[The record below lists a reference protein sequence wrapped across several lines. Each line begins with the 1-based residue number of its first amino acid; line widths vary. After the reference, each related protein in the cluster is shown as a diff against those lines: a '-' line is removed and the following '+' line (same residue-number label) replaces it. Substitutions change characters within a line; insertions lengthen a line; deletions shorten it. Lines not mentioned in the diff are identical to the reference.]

1 MSPTNT
7 PRPLLGCIADD
18 FTGATDLANMLVKS
32 GMRSVQTIGVPPSA
46 AQLEADAIV
55 VALKS
60 RTIAPADAIAQS
72 LAALAWLREQGCRQ
86 FFFKYCSTFDS
97 TDAGNI
103 GPVAEA
109 LLDALGE
116 LRGEQRGF
124 SIACPAF
131 PENGRTVYRGH
142 LFVGDALLNESG
154 MQNHPLTPMR
164 DANLVRVLQRQMRA
178 KVGLIRY
185 DTIAAGAAAVREAI
199 GRLRADGV
207 RLAIADAL
215 SDRDLHVLGEACADL
230 PLVTGGSGIALGL
243 PANFRRAGLLDE
255 RTDAAQLPRIEGYAA
270 VLAGSASQATNE
282 QVAAWRG
289 EGAIARPSF
298 RIDPLAVA
306 RGEPVVEQALAFARS
321 HLPEPVL
328 IYATATPEEVRSVQ
342 QALGVTE
349 AGQLVE
355 ATLAAIAKGLR
366 EMGVRKFVVAGG
378 ETSGAVVQALDIKSL
393 QIGAQID
400 PGVPATATIG
410 TEPLGL
416 ALKSG
421 NFGAVDFFAK
431 ALRQLEGGAR

>member
-1 MSPTNT
+1 MSLPNT

-32 GMRSVQTIGVPPSA
+32 GMRTVQTIGVPPSTA
-46 AQLEADAIV
+46 PLQADAIV

-60 RTIAPADAIAQS
+60 RTIPAADAIAQS

-109 LLDALGE
+109 LLDALD
-116 LRGEQRGF
+116 QQPGF
-124 SIACPAF
+124 AIACPAF

-142 LFVGDALLNESG
+142 LFVGDALLNKSG

-164 DANLVRVLQRQMRA
+164 DANLVRVLQRQTKA

-185 DTIAAGAAAVREAI
+185 DTIAAGPAAVREAI
-199 GRLRADGV
+199 EPLRADGV

-243 PANFRRAGLLDE
+243 PANFRRAGLLAE
-255 RTDAAQLPRIEGYAA
+255 RTDAAQLPRIEGHAA

-289 EGAIARPSF
+289 EGTNARPSF

-306 RGEPVVEQALAFARS
+306 RGEAVVEQALAFVRS

-328 IYATATPEEVRSVQ
+328 IYATATPDEVRAVQ

-355 ATLAAIAKGLR
+355 ATLAATAKGLR

-393 QIGAQID
+393 QIGVQID
-400 PGVPATATIG
+400 PGVPATATIDA
-410 TEPLGL
+410 EPLGL

-431 ALRQLEGGAR
+431 ALRQLEGGSQ